1 MNSPHGLFSSSS
13 HLRFIF
19 VVLPPSKRKKHVLD
33 WQRANERAS
42 GRSLQVP
49 SSDTTPDPLV
59 VALARAAAADP
70 LPHLP
75 PSNANPSPHHDRHRP
90 SWPPPPPPA
99 AAAASAPAVA
109 IAPRSSRGRRPHV
122 PPRPLPCAPTTPS
135 PAAAPQVHFAM
146 SSSADHPAASR
157 DPLFRQLH
165 FTGTERAGG
174 RRATRGAVAA
184 RGRRADPGTVSID
197 LAAGV
202 AACSSASGVLL
213 IQRRREKG
221 LRERGNRGRKKKEKG
236 RTQGERG
243 SCRR

>member
-165 FTGTERAGG
+165 FTGTAAGG
-174 RRATRGAVAA
+174 RREARWRREEDGQIRARCRSIWRLVWRLVPVPAA
-184 RGRRADPGTVSID
+184 SCSSREGERRA
-197 LAAGV
+197 
-202 AACSSASGVLL
+202 
-213 IQRRREKG
+213 
-221 LRERGNRGRKKKEKG
+221 
-236 RTQGERG
+236 
-243 SCRR
+243 